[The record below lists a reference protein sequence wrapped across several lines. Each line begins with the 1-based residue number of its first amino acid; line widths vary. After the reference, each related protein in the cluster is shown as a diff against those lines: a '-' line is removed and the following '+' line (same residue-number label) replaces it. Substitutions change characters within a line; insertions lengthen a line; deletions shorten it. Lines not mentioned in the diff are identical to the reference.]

1 MSPNEPRIV
10 FVTLSNDVGSERI
23 VSEMVGRGAACA
35 VLGRPGSF
43 ASLCRGVHSYALPGR
58 GGAWVAAMAVPRRLE
73 RLVDDWRPHAIV
85 PIDDLAAQLL
95 RDLATAKPTSPALRS
110 LLTASLGD
118 PAHYRTVCSRS
129 RLLAVA
135 ATLGIRTPGQ
145 RSVASLQAAAAAAT
159 EFGYPVLLKREQTCG
174 GHGVTLVERS
184 ETLSTAF
191 RSADRRAKAKR
202 LARRLIGLPTSD
214 DPPLTLQAYVPG
226 QLALRTVAC
235 RSGRVLAGITFAAD
249 RLDPPVTGAS
259 TVIRRIDH
267 PGIEDAVSLLVAE
280 LGSTGFVSFDF
291 LVSPDGSA
299 SLIELNARTV
309 GSAHLGVHF
318 GHDIYGLWLAQ
329 FSGSSARVPNTSPLN
344 QGRPIALFPKEMM
357 RDPTSACLSPDAP
370 HYHDVP
376 WHEPRV
382 IAAYRNR
389 LLRAHPVQMDL
400 IDRRFAQAAEAE
412 RSAARDTLSP
422 TDVESVLRTGAQPA
436 YARKSV
442 PTRASAGQSGAAH
455 P

>member
-1 MSPNEPRIV
+1 MSPHEPRIV

-118 PAHYRTVCSRS
+118 PTHYRTVCSRS

-202 LARRLIGLPTSD
+202 LARLSLGLVVPSD
-214 DPPLTLQAYVPG
+214 SAITLQAFVAG
-226 QLALRTVAC
+226 TLALRSVAC
-235 RSGRVLAGITFAAD
+235 RDGRVLAGITFAAE
-249 RLDPPVTGAS
+249 RLDPPMTGSS
-259 TVIRRIDH
+259 TVIRPIDH
-267 PGIEDAVSLLVAE
+267 PEIEDAVRVVTAA
-280 LGSTGFVSFDF
+280 LGCSGFLSFDF

-299 SLIELNARTV
+299 YLIEMNARPV
-309 GSAHLGVHF
+309 GSGHLGARF
-318 GHDIYGLWLAQ
+318 GHDVYGSWLANFTDIPVGTPHGLALDTRQ
-329 FSGSSARVPNTSPLN
+329 
-344 QGRPIALFPKEMM
+344 PIALFPKEMQ
-357 RDPTSACLSPDAP
+357 RDPASACPSLGMSPR
-370 HYHDVP
+370 HDIP

-382 IAAYRNR
+382 LAAYRDR
-389 LLRAHPVQMDL
+389 LVRLHPDQASL
-400 IDRRFAQAAEAE
+400 IVR
-412 RSAARDTLSP
+412 TLSHRP
-422 TDVESVLRTGAQPA
+422 EAGETLTQEENTPFRIEAL
-436 YARKSV
+436 ARL
-442 PTRASAGQSGAAH
+442 
-455 P
+455 

>member
-73 RLVDDWRPHAIV
+73 RLVNDWRPHAIV

-145 RSVASLQAAAAAAT
+145 QSVASLQAAATAAT

-309 GSAHLGVHF
+309 GSGHLGAHF
-318 GHDIYGLWLAQ
+318 GHDVYGSWLANLTERPVGTPHGLALDLRQ
-329 FSGSSARVPNTSPLN
+329 
-344 QGRPIALFPKEMM
+344 PIALFPKEMQ
-357 RDPTSACLSPDAP
+357 RDPASACPSLGMPP
-370 HYHDVP
+370 RHDIP

-382 IAAYRNR
+382 LAAYRDR
-389 LLRAHPVQMDL
+389 LVGLHPDQASLIARTLSHRPEAGETLAQEEEHAVPCRSPCKTLRP
-400 IDRRFAQAAEAE
+400 DRR
-412 RSAARDTLSP
+412 RDQ
-422 TDVESVLRTGAQPA
+422 R
-436 YARKSV
+436 
-442 PTRASAGQSGAAH
+442 
-455 P
+455 